1 MLTVKNLT
9 SGYAGKAVIT
19 NQSLQL
25 TQGEKCLISGISG
38 SGKTTLLY
46 ALAGLG
52 DVISGSVIVNDNDI
66 YALPP
71 AARDAFR
78 GQHIGIIFQTLH
90 LIKSLSVMDNILLSS
105 FAANR
110 TQDTARAEY
119 LLERLGI
126 AALKN
131 KPATEISQG
140 QAQRVAIARALL
152 GKPTLLLAD
161 EPTSSLDDQ
170 SAESVMRLL
179 CDLATESGATLV
191 VSSHDARIKHHFTRS
206 LLIGEQK

>member
-9 SGYAGKAVIT
+9 AGYNGKAVISP
-19 NQSLQL
+19 QSLQL
-25 TQGEKCLISGISG
+25 ARGEKCLINGISG

-52 DVISGSVIVNDNDI
+52 DVISGHVIVNDNEL

-71 AARDAFR
+71 PKRDTFR
-78 GQHIGIIFQTLH
+78 GQNIGIIFQTLH
-90 LIKSLSVMDNILLSS
+90 LVKSLNVMDNVLLSS

-110 TQDTARAEY
+110 VQDTTRAEY

-126 AALKN
+126 LHLKN
-131 KPATEISQG
+131 KPVTAISQG

-152 GKPTLLLAD
+152 CKPALLLAD

-170 SAESVMRLL
+170 SADNVMRLL
-179 CDLATESGATLV
+179 SDLAAETNAALV

-206 LLIGEQK
+206 LMIGETK

>member
-1 MLTVKNLT
+1 MLTLKNLT

-25 TQGEKCLISGISG
+25 SQGEKCLITGMSG

-52 DVISGSVIVNDNDI
+52 DVISGTVLVNDNDI
-66 YALPP
+66 YAMPS
-71 AARDAFR
+71 AMRDAYR
-78 GQHIGIIFQTLH
+78 GQNIGIIFQTLH
-90 LIKSLSVMDNILLSS
+90 LVKSLSVMDNVLLSA

-110 TQDTARAEY
+110 AQDTARAEY

-152 GKPTLLLAD
+152 GKPLLLLAD

-170 SAESVMRLL
+170 SADSVMRLL
-179 CDLATESGATLV
+179 SELATETVATLV

-206 LLIGEQK
+206 HLIGEKK